1 MAAVEITML
10 KPNNAASN
18 SGSGCKTLNLKNP
31 TAAAYLKGALKP
43 EDVILTKNGSVYV
56 KRFKCRVCPYKA
68 AWESEMIRHEARV
81 HGLDQSC
88 KKKPL
93 PRPIPNL
100 IPIQNNGG
108 SKSQE
113 TTPTRNGVLPSL
125 AEAVD
130 PEKSITETDLNDLYT
145 KSCSGSSSLKDFAS
159 LIGTDEVAD
168 QPDQLKESPE
178 ALLASQVQRVEV
190 AKSSSD
196 AESKKVAVP
205 DSFKKK
211 NASFFDRLKEKLMG
225 GAGENNNLVCWCG
238 HKSKC
243 LSESVLH
250 QKTHSE
256 SDKSDKSIQN
266 GPMISGAELSSTR

>member
-10 KPNNAASN
+10 KPNNVASN
-18 SGSGCKTLNLKNP
+18 SGSACKTLNLKNP

-81 HGLDQSC
+81 HGLDQS

-113 TTPTRNGVLPSL
+113 TTPTRNGVLPSM
-125 AEAVD
+125 AEAGD
-130 PEKSITETDLNDLYT
+130 PERSITEKDLNDLYT

-159 LIGTDEVAD
+159 LIGTDEAA
-168 QPDQLKESPE
+168 QPDRLKESPE
-178 ALLASQVQRVEV
+178 ISPASKVQRVE
-190 AKSSSD
+190 APKLSPD
-196 AESKKVAVP
+196 AESKKVALP